1 MRLDFPCARRFSRG
15 RSSFGQARM
24 ASISDRTPVHNRR
37 TLADRVKA
45 RVTEAGLALETNGGS
60 KAAKAPKAAKSVA
73 PAKPV
78 KAKAAKG
85 GRRASVANGDVEA
98 RREAQSLHRVYHEL
112 KVTYQ
117 KHRQQTGR
125 PAVPALREAVD
136 AYKRGPSLTSLVG
149 VAAFLDDRGL
159 LGW

>member
-1 MRLDFPCARRFSRG
+1 
-15 RSSFGQARM
+15 M
-24 ASISDRTPVHNRR
+24 ASNSDRTPVHSRR

-45 RVTEAGLALETNGGS
+45 RVSEAGLALEANGGPKPG
-60 KAAKAPKAAKSVA
+60 KATKT
-73 PAKPV
+73 AKPV
-78 KAKAAKG
+78 KGKAKAGTAKG
-85 GRRASVANGDVEA
+85 GRRASVTNGDVEA

-159 LGW
+159 LAW